1 MKDNQNL
8 TAMDAQRMTSL
19 EIAAITGKPHKDVL
33 KAISSFDR

>member
-33 KAISSFDR
+33 KAAHDFA